1 VKLVSITAR
10 LVLPGASA
18 KPACLATTSTL
29 TRNALNVTTVA
40 RAVRVLPS
48 ARGVRPEGSST
59 DPASALQTVT
69 IAQKLVMANA
79 IDVKWDT
86 VTPSPNSA
94 RSLETVRM
102 KEPKSH
108 ISSSY
113 F

>member
-1 VKLVSITAR
+1 MKLVSITAR